1 MSLFTAE
8 ANSKVTS
15 VVNFIP
21 SKVWSL
27 PQEVSKVVLH
37 TGLNVHRETSGASRS
52 VANICRCAISGQ

>member
-37 TGLNVHRETSGASRS
+37 TGLNVHRETSGGSRS
-52 VANICRCAISGQ
+52 VANIL